1 MENKEI
7 TNWKS
12 WDPEKLKSE
21 ISTPLKD
28 EDCTQTSSSD
38 NIYKRKKYNN
48 QHSKKTLD
56 EVKTELTST
65 LKEYKIKFL

>member
-21 ISTPLKD
+21 ISSLKN
-28 EDCTQTSSSD
+28 EDCTQHHHR
-38 NIYKRKKYNN
+38 IIRIRRKYNN
-48 QHSKKTLD
+48 QYSKKTL
-56 EVKTELTST
+56 
-65 LKEYKIKFL
+65 